1 MDVFLVSKDQLGAF
15 IGRLMAGYRLIAPV
29 RRSGELRFDQV
40 TSPQDVVLDYRNT
53 AKAPKA
59 ALFPQ
64 VECMMRFDQ
73 KLDHLNEVREVTED
87 TTPTIILGIRPCD
100 ARSLLLFDKVFIADK
115 YVDLYYQARRENTLI
130 FALACDHPRPTCFCH
145 AFGSGPYDRTGTD
158 VVLRDAG
165 DAYLLESLSER
176 GAKVLVGL
184 ALLPA
189 DQAHLKQAEKVEA
202 EAQARLSAIEPV
214 DKFCFTLTVGQSK
227 TCPVEGIREILA
239 SLFDSK
245 VWAQIAEKCIAC
257 GTCTFVCP
265 GCYCF
270 NIEDRVLAHGGERVR
285 AWDGCMFPN
294 FTLHASGHNPRP
306 DQAARWRQRT
316 MHKFAYLPLNVG
328 LYGCVGCGRC
338 ILSCPV
344 RLDIREVL
352 QQVRAAY
359 ASESAAKVQASV
371 QESK

>member
-1 MDVFLVSKDQLGAF
+1 MIPKNQLSTLVN
-15 IGRLMAGYRLIAPV
+15 RLMKEYRLIAPT
-29 RRSGELRFDQV
+29 RRSGELRFAQV
-40 TSPQDVVLDYRNT
+40 TTPQDVVLDYRNT
-53 AKAPKA
+53 TKAPKA

-64 VECMMRFDQ
+64 VECMMRFEQ
-73 KLDHLNEVREVTED
+73 KLDHLNEVREITED

-145 AFGSGPYDRTGTD
+145 AFGSGPYDRAGAD
-158 VVLRDAG
+158 VFLRDAG
-165 DAYLLESLSER
+165 DAYLFEPVSEQ
-176 GAKVLVGL
+176 GAKVLAGL
-184 ALLPA
+184 AFPTA
-189 DQAHLKQAEKVEA
+189 DQAHLEQAEKVEG
-202 EAQARLSAIEPV
+202 EALARLSPIE
-214 DKFCFTLTVGQSK
+214 
-227 TCPVEGIREILA
+227 PVEGIREMLA
-239 SLFDSK
+239 LLFDSK

-257 GTCTFVCP
+257 GTCTFACP
-265 GCYCF
+265 GCHCF
-270 NIEDRVLAHGGERVR
+270 NIEDRVLAQGGERVR

-294 FTLHASGHNPRP
+294 FTLHASGHNPRS

-316 MHKFAYLPLNVG
+316 MHKFAYLPLNAG

-352 QQVRAAY
+352 RQVRAAY
-359 ASESAAKVQASV
+359 ASESAAKVQATA
-371 QESK
+371 QERK